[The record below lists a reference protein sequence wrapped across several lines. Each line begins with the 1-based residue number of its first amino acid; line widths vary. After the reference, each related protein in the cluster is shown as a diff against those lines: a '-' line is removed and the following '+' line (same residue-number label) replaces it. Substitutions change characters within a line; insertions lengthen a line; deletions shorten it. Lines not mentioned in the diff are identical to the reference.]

1 MSTVRIVALI
11 LIISGILGLV
21 YDEFTYT
28 KETHDVVL
36 GPIEAKVKEKET
48 MAIPKWAS
56 VGAIAVGVFLLLK
69 DRKR

>member
-1 MSTVRIVALI
+1 
-11 LIISGILGLV
+11 
-21 YDEFTYT
+21 
-28 KETHDVVL
+28 VVL